1 METVTGK
8 KEYLRLLKDGW
19 VKDEPYVFIS
29 YASRDWEQVY
39 PAVLALRALGIN
51 VFIDVEFME
60 NQSAGWLDNF
70 QDQMIWNMDC
80 MGIVTFLSINYM
92 RSYACLMEQLANR
105 TSTMKERR
113 GGPLP
118 VFYMALEPEMETVQ
132 RMKTY
137 IYSQDVAK
145 GGRERVKM
153 QPPETALF
161 QEFILKCGY
170 DRYPDAESVR
180 TMLNEIRDQHA
191 VVTKAY
197 WLIFDDLEYL
207 IQPFGSPEEC
217 ARQLAGN
224 FINDKNSSIQMTP
237 SEELKRE
244 TLRRLS
250 GEDEPAAMPGAPGQG
265 QLEAEPGSGT
275 GAPGQGQPEVEAEPA
290 GRPFPSWMEELCDR
304 AMNWDLEAVCQPGM
318 WFDGKALGQET
329 GPVVRAFLTAAEQG
343 YAAAQ
348 NVTGHLCRCG
358 LVDGQGEEQAVEWY
372 RKAAVQGYADAQDN
386 LGTCYTDG
394 LGVETDVE
402 EGVRWYQRA
411 AEQGYA
417 PAQNNLGYCY
427 LEEELDEMTTRA
439 GVEWLRSMAARGDI
453 TAERELA
460 GMWKDEGTGAEET
473 AEEEIRRLEMAAAR
487 GNAAAQNSLGVYYGY
502 GMDAL
507 SAEGVNWLKKAAAQ
521 GYALAQRNLG
531 YCYENGV
538 GVEQDEKMAAEWNRK
553 AAAGGYVET
562 ED

>member
-1 METVTGK
+1 MILADKIIRLRK
-8 KEYLRLLKDGW
+8 KNGW
-19 VKDEPYVFIS
+19 
-29 YASRDWEQVY
+29 
-39 PAVLALRALGIN
+39 
-51 VFIDVEFME
+51 
-60 NQSAGWLDNF
+60 
-70 QDQMIWNMDC
+70 
-80 MGIVTFLSINYM
+80 
-92 RSYACLMEQLANR
+92 
-105 TSTMKERR
+105 
-113 GGPLP
+113 
-118 VFYMALEPEMETVQ
+118 
-132 RMKTY
+132 
-137 IYSQDVAK
+137 SQ
-145 GGRERVKM
+145 
-153 QPPETALF
+153 
-161 QEFILKCGY
+161 
-170 DRYPDAESVR
+170 
-180 TMLNEIRDQHA
+180 
-191 VVTKAY
+191 
-197 WLIFDDLEYL
+197 
-207 IQPFGSPEEC
+207 
-217 ARQLAGN
+217 
-224 FINDKNSSIQMTP
+224 
-237 SEELKRE
+237 EEL
-244 TLRRLS
+244 
-250 GEDEPAAMPGAPGQG
+250 
-265 QLEAEPGSGT
+265 AEMLGVS
-275 GAPGQGQPEVEAEPA
+275 
-290 GRPFPSWMEELCDR
+290 
-304 AMNWDLEAVCQPGM
+304 CQSVSR
-318 WFDGKALGQET
+318 WE
-329 GPVVRAFLTAAEQG
+329 
-343 YAAAQ
+343 
-348 NVTGHLCRCG
+348 
-358 LVDGQGEEQAVEWY
+358 
-372 RKAAVQGYADAQDN
+372 